1 MMMTITSNNQSI
13 SAGRLCGLLAALMCL
28 GLGSGCGLKGD
39 LYLEDRNAPA
49 GSAPALPDV
58 DDQDSNREAGD
69 EDSDGPAD
77 ATQGG

>member
-1 MMMTITSNNQSI
+1 MMTMTSKNPSI
-13 SAGRLCGLLAALMCL
+13 FAGRLCGLLALVLSL

-39 LYLEDRNAPA
+39 LYLEDRKAST

-58 DDQDSNREAGD
+58 DDQDSDREAGD